1 MNLEGA
7 RRVMETTSHDT
18 ANQYLRF
25 GWSLINQYVVPATAD
40 SPATVKFVLASIRR
54 LEDTRQVVVLT
65 EAQAVNDYLALG
77 WKMIDKY
84 KTALDTTDQPSRDF
98 ELRAGLAAR
107 RSAAPPR
114 LAPTGCNAA
123 GWPTR
128 NRPMRLVE

>member
-77 WKMIDKY
+77 WKMIDKF
-84 KTALDTTDQPSRDF
+84 KTALDTTDQPRDL
-98 ELRAGLAAR
+98 ELRAGLAA
-107 RSAAPPR
+107 
-114 LAPTGCNAA
+114 
-123 GWPTR
+123 
-128 NRPMRLVE
+128 